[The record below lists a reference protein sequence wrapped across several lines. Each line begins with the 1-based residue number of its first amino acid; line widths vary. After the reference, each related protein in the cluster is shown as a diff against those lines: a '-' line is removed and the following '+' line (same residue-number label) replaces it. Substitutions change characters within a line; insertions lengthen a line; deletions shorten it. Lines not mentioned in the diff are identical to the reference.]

1 MPSING
7 AVMTAISETKEV
19 KGFVLAGTSIVA
31 KQVLQ
36 EVDNSQGGSWNPK
49 TQAKRY
55 ALANK
60 ILNIDLSDDNS
71 DADNILCQIAKD
83 VMNTI
88 SQDYFLFNVDAN
100 QLATDITTNNMW
112 NGFAKV
118 TGMDLI

>member
-1 MPSING
+1 
-7 AVMTAISETKEV
+7 MTAISEIKEI
-19 KGFVLAGTSIVA
+19 KAFVLAGASIVA
-31 KQVLQ
+31 KKVLQ
-36 EVDNSQGGSWNPK
+36 EVDNNQGGSWNPK

-88 SQDYFLFNVDAN
+88 SQDYFLFNTDAN
-100 QLATDITTNNMW
+100 QLASDITNNNMW

-118 TGMDLI
+118 TGMDLL

>member
-7 AVMTAISETKEV
+7 AVQTALSETKFV
-19 KGFVLAGTSIVA
+19 KQFVLAGASIVA
-31 KQVLQ
+31 KQVLL
-36 EVDNSQGGSWNPK
+36 EVDNNNGGAWNTK

-60 ILNIDLSDDNS
+60 ILNIDLSDDES
-71 DADNILCQIAKD
+71 DADNVLCQIALD
-83 VMNTI
+83 IMNTL
-88 SQDYFLFNVDAN
+88 SQDYFLFTTDAN
-100 QLATDITTNNMW
+100 QLSSDIIDNNMW